1 MKAFVFFSFS
11 HVLAHACLCEQN
23 CRCLLDSSAVIDILH
38 ESAQCKKHTL
48 SHTFKHTH
56 SSVKESSHL
65 CKYSDNLCAHSAS
78 FTVGHS
84 WCRIVTLQRCR
95 FLSRGSLHSAWS
107 SKEGWHLVL
116 FSLQTLP
123 KWLEMF
129 RWRGSRCWIVRGQCL
144 LSMTDN
150 IIHPLITHVINISY
164 NSLVVQEFH
173 SHGLTKWQPLWWR
186 TGCFLIF
193 RFLSFTLICR
203 YSSCEWNRYTADLPV
218 GY

>member
-1 MKAFVFFSFS
+1 MKAFIFFSFS
-11 HVLAHACLCEQN
+11 HILAHIPVCVNKTAAVCLTFP
-23 CRCLLDSSAVIDILH
+23 LLFTFSLSRPSV
-38 ESAQCKKHTL
+38 KKHTL
-48 SHTFKHTH
+48 SHTFKHTQ

-65 CKYSDNLCAHSAS
+65 CKYSVNLCAHSAS

-84 WCRIVTLQRCR
+84 WCWIVTLQWCR
-95 FLSRGSLHSAWS
+95 FLSRGSLHSVWS

-116 FSLQTLP
+116 FSLQALP

-144 LSMTDN
+144 LSMIDN
-150 IIHPLITHVINISY
+150 IIQPLITHVINISY
-164 NSLVVQEFH
+164 NRLVVQEFRC
-173 SHGLTKWQPLWWR
+173 HGLTKRQPLWWR
-186 TGCFLIF
+186 TVLIF
-193 RFLSFTLICR
+193 RVLSFTLICR